1 MLSFKCQGDKHQTY
15 RQINHPPMK
24 LLEKLLQV
32 KTDNRTF
39 FEIII
44 WWELRRI
51 LYNIIVLI
59 GGILSII
66 IMLQAASERVHL
78 DPGEDLYEPIMIPIF
93 AFLCNAGYTLGWLT
107 EVFIKRSL
115 TYGPKMFKRG
125 LYFTLFWIFLP
136 STIWVIVAIFDI
148 VKKVF

>member
-1 MLSFKCQGDKHQTY
+1 
-15 RQINHPPMK
+15 MK